1 MPVLGGSDEQD
12 AGDTEFFLTCSCV
25 KFCSQENIG
34 RKGCIIMKKDRV
46 AAFTDAVLAIIM
58 TILVLELKKP
68 VEVMRKRRLLLWIDV
83 SIKVIG
89 LILALTVYPPAM
101 MYSVIIAAGMLMTG
115 IRFMKL
121 DWDQM
126 Q

>member
-1 MPVLGGSDEQD
+1 
-12 AGDTEFFLTCSCV
+12 
-25 KFCSQENIG
+25 
-34 RKGCIIMKKDRV
+34 MKKDRV

-121 DWDQM
+121 DWDHM

>member
-1 MPVLGGSDEQD
+1 
-12 AGDTEFFLTCSCV
+12 
-25 KFCSQENIG
+25 
-34 RKGCIIMKKDRV
+34 V

-121 DWDQM
+121 DWDHM

>member
-1 MPVLGGSDEQD
+1 MVLQN
-12 AGDTEFFLTCSCV
+12 
-25 KFCSQENIG
+25 EN
-34 RKGCIIMKKDRV
+34 K
-46 AAFTDAVLAIIM
+46 
-58 TILVLELKKP
+58 ESKKP

-83 SIKVIG
+83 GIKVIG
-89 LILALTVYPPAM
+89 LVLALTVYPPAM

-121 DWDQM
+121 DWDHM